1 MLDNQ
6 KVPGHG
12 SPPGLPRWV
21 KVLIILLIV
30 LVTAVVVLHLMGF
43 GFGGH
48 GAINVAEMFARG
60 QMDYLTYGR
69 TLVQR

>member
-21 KVLIILLIV
+21 KVLIILFIV
-30 LVTAVVVLHLMGF
+30 LVAAVVVLHLMGF

-48 GAINVAEMFARG
+48 GAINVVEVFARG